1 MSTDHGPTRVA
12 LRTVVEPGL
21 RDYLAV
27 LSRRKAVVIWFT
39 VLVVGVAVASGL
51 VQTAKYT
58 STAHVLIESR
68 ASDQQLD
75 RSVQQLVVDRKR
87 IIDTEVRILGSE
99 PVRRAVERRFG
110 ADTPSATAARRPS
123 AARRPRH

>member
-51 VQTAKYT
+51 VQIDLGDETPVMRAGDAALATTTAVHGWRNLT
-58 STAHVLIESR
+58 SSGSTFFWVLRDPLLPE
-68 ASDQQLD
+68 
-75 RSVQQLVVDRKR
+75 
-87 IIDTEVRILGSE
+87 G
-99 PVRRAVERRFG
+99 
-110 ADTPSATAARRPS
+110 
-123 AARRPRH
+123 